1 MESIILLLQEAIGSL
16 RMTRPWWMK
25 GTMEYE
31 ESKMHE
37 ESKYHG
43 EIKDLFN
50 EILLKVRI
58 VGGMLNF

>member
-1 MESIILLLQEAIGSL
+1 
-16 RMTRPWWMK
+16 
-25 GTMEYE
+25 MEYE